1 MARRLVGSYELLHPV
16 WRDGLGATFIARDRC
31 GLPVSLRVLPAE
43 LAGDDAVRR
52 RFAEDGPLLR
62 SLRHP
67 NLAGVVDLVSAGE
80 TLAVVSE
87 AVVGTT
93 LRHRLVRDLPRERIR
108 RGVAAG
114 LSALRRAGLPHRL
127 LGPAT
132 VMLTRSG
139 EVRLTDIALSRLLA
153 DSAAGRA
160 LLQPPAGDRE
170 FRALVRRPLIGFPV
184 RLTPGRL
191 YST

>member
-1 MARRLVGSYELLHPV
+1 
-16 WRDGLGATFIARDRC
+16 
-31 GLPVSLRVLPAE
+31 
-43 LAGDDAVRR
+43 
-52 RFAEDGPLLR
+52 
-62 SLRHP
+62 
-67 NLAGVVDLVSAGE
+67 
-80 TLAVVSE
+80 
-87 AVVGTT
+87 
-93 LRHRLVRDLPRERIR
+93 
-108 RGVAAG
+108 VAAG